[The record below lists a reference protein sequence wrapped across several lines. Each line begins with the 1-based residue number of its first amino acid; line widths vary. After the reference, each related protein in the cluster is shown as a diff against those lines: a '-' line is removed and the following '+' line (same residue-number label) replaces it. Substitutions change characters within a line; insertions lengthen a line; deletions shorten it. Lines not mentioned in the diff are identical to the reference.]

1 MIETARL
8 KLVPLTYEQLR
19 KYMQADNSL
28 EAELQLNSTSRSI
41 SPALKEALEETIL
54 PSVADPARNYLFST
68 LWTVILKGENKM
80 VGDLCF
86 VGEPNDAGEI
96 EIGYGTYED
105 FQKKGFMTE
114 AVGAIIQWAKTQPGV
129 KTILADTNKDN
140 PASWA
145 VLKKNNF
152 VRCGETETLF
162 NWRLELDGH

>member
-8 KLVPLTYEQLR
+8 KLVPLTYEQLL
-19 KYMQADNSL
+19 KYLQADNSL
-28 EAELQLNSTSRSI
+28 EADLHLNGTSRSI

-68 LWTVILKGENKM
+68 LWTVILKEENKM

-105 FQKKGFMTE
+105 FQKKGYMTE

-129 KTILADTNKDN
+129 TTILADTNKDN

-145 VLKKNNF
+145 VLKKNKF
-152 VRCGETETLF
+152 VRFGETETLF
-162 NWRLELDGH
+162 NWRLELE